1 MRIAIFASGGGSN
14 FQSIV
19 DASVTGN
26 LDAQVVLCVA
36 SKDGIGVIDRAKKHN
51 IPVFVLNGSVEDNLT
66 KLLEVLAAHDVSFI
80 ALAGFMKKIP
90 QELISEYPNRIAN
103 IHPALLPS
111 FGGAGMYGMLV
122 HRAVIAAGESHSG
135 ATVHLVDAEYDS
147 GPIVLQES
155 VPVLDSDSPE
165 SLAKRVLETEHHIY
179 PKALQLFATGRIRI
193 DGSHSVVIEP
203 ENS

>member
-19 DASVTGN
+19 DATVTGN

-36 SKDGIGVIDRAKKHN
+36 SKAGIGVIDRATRHK
-51 IPVFVLNGSVEDNLT
+51 IPVFVLNGSVEDNLSE
-66 KLLEVLAAHDVSFI
+66 LLHVLAAHRVSFI

-90 QELISEYPNRIAN
+90 QELISEYPNQIAN

-111 FGGAGMYGMLV
+111 FGGAGMYGMHV
-122 HRAVIAAGESHSG
+122 HRAVLAAGESHSG

-147 GPIVLQES
+147 GPIILQES
-155 VPVLDSDSPE
+155 VPVLGSDSPE